1 MKDVNSDKQIEEI
14 KREYYKEN
22 INSKIDTS
30 FMFDSDQHK
39 QEFLDICKYVGS
51 ILSLTEIFKQ
61 QAGIPTAMCHAKH
74 FLFLLFILCY
84 PLREA
89 LPCLTFFILAYA
101 TSMLQRCVW
110 NKRKESLV
118 SLILSDEE
126 SMLLCW
132 ILTYALIGWQ
142 LRILVDIVFFIWAV
156 LNTCEWLDY
165 LMMRHPGIP
174 ILSLFESLILIVQDK
189 CVSIVLVKNYIEVTV
204 VLLSTVS
211 WTFSWC
217 APICSIVLVQAVR
230 IKFMGSNFTKKAFR
244 GIDSAINSV
253 MPSLL
258 YLITVQPLK
267 NYLSTLSGVKESLEN
282 EK

>member
-1 MKDVNSDKQIEEI
+1 
-14 KREYYKEN
+14 
-22 INSKIDTS
+22 
-30 FMFDSDQHK
+30 
-39 QEFLDICKYVGS
+39 
-51 ILSLTEIFKQ
+51 
-61 QAGIPTAMCHAKH
+61 
-74 FLFLLFILCY
+74 
-84 PLREA
+84 
-89 LPCLTFFILAYA
+89 
-101 TSMLQRCVW
+101 
-110 NKRKESLV
+110 
-118 SLILSDEE
+118 
-126 SMLLCW
+126 MLLCW

-258 YLITVQPLK
+258 YLITV
-267 NYLSTLSGVKESLEN
+267 
-282 EK
+282 